1 MKIFIARY
9 LFMYETRWEYYTKV
23 NVMIHPPG
31 AMQAVAASRNLRQFR
46 FSSENFFAASIPK
59 EIPQQ
64 RQIEPTASFFEKDLE
79 QALIDHLQKFIL
91 ELGRG
96 FSFVARQKR
105 FTFDGRHFYIDLV
118 FYNYILKC
126 FVLIDLKLGDLT
138 HQDLGQ
144 MQMYVNYYTRE
155 MMNDGDN
162 PPIGIVLC
170 ADKSD
175 TIVKYT
181 LSEQNTQSM
190 GIRRGGKVPDQA
202 GSSRTATKRIGEP
215 VKPASFKGRAVQW
228 NRFPARSSERTMP
241 SMICTPW
248 ERKARW
254 MGRPSPLR
262 SSTVGP
268 LTPTATGRSRMMR
281 SAAAGVMKG
290 ELKYSRVLE
299 YQPVPVWSMM
309 KASSGMEPYCFSS
322 RSTSPASILWKQDT
336 AVKSRKTPGMEYRA
350 ERSASSMGFPPGTK
364 CRGASMCVPV

>member
-126 FVLIDLKLGDLT
+126 FVLIDLKTSKIT
-138 HQDLGQ
+138 HQDVGQ
-144 MQMYVNYYTRE
+144 MDMYIRMYDE
-155 MMNDGDN
+155 MKRNEGDN
-162 PPIGIVLC
+162 PTLGIILC
-170 ADKSD
+170 SD
-175 TIVKYT
+175 TDEDI
-181 LSEQNTQSM
+181 
-190 GIRRGGKVPDQA
+190 
-202 GSSRTATKRIGEP
+202 
-215 VKPASFKGRAVQW
+215 
-228 NRFPARSSERTMP
+228 AR
-241 SMICTPW
+241 
-248 ERKARW
+248 
-254 MGRPSPLR
+254 
-262 SSTVGP
+262 
-268 LTPTATGRSRMMR
+268 
-281 SAAAGVMKG
+281 
-290 ELKYSRVLE
+290 Y
-299 YQPVPVWSMM
+299 
-309 KASSGMEPYCFSS
+309 
-322 RSTSPASILWKQDT
+322 SILHGHEQLFASKY
-336 AVKSRKTPGMEYRA
+336 KTCLPSEEQLREEIEIQKRFYYLQK
-350 ERSASSMGFPPGTK
+350 EEDKENKDF
-364 CRGASMCVPV
+364 